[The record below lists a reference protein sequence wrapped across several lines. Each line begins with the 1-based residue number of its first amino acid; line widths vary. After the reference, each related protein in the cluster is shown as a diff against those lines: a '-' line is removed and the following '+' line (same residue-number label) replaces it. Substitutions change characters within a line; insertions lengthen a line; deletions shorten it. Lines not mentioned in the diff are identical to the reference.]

1 MSERG
6 QSLTHVL
13 EEVRNEGVQSTREEA
28 GVRWET
34 KEREEHMDTGT
45 DGFLHMVEKQVE
57 DLFVAPV
64 FLLN

>member
-1 MSERG
+1 M
-6 QSLTHVL
+6 HVL

-28 GVRWET
+28 GVGWET
-34 KEREEHMDTGT
+34 KEKEEHTDTGA
-45 DGFLHMVEKQVE
+45 DGSLHMAEKQGE